1 MKELK
6 RLIIRI
12 GLGLEILVFTLY
24 YLFGNQGVLTIM
36 SVGSQIHAIEK
47 EIVAL
52 NVEVMSL
59 QRQIVLQK
67 TCPFYKEKIAREQLQ
82 MARAD
87 DEIYIFE

>member
-1 MKELK
+1 MKEFK
-6 RLIIRI
+6 RIVLRI
-12 GLGLEILVFTLY
+12 GFGLEILIFTLY
-24 YLFGNQGVLTIM
+24 YLFGNQGIVSIM
-36 SVGSQIHAIEK
+36 SVSSQIQAIEK

-52 NVEVMSL
+52 NAELLTL

-87 DEIYIFE
+87 EEIYIFE